1 MRAQNQSSALL
12 AVLNTTKEAYD
23 DMRSSMDSATGSSKA
38 QADIM
43 KKTLLGSFKDLESKV
58 EALAISFADVLQPR
72 VQKVADTI
80 GNLAKYFT
88 DLSPAIKN
96 TAIDVGISIVG
107 FTAFT
112 KILGPITSGLGSFDA
127 DICKYWESIKRAKH

>member
-1 MRAQNQSSALL
+1 MYCS
-12 AVLNTTKEAYD
+12 
-23 DMRSSMDSATGSSKA
+23 
-38 QADIM
+38 
-43 KKTLLGSFKDLESKV
+43 LGYK
-58 EALAISFADVLQPR
+58 
-72 VQKVADTI
+72 KVADTI

-112 KILGPITSGLGSFDA
+112 KILGPITSGIGSLMRTYA
-127 DICKYWESIKRAKH
+127 NIGKVLRGQSINNKLLEVSVKGISKSI